1 MTAVIAEVRFS
12 HPRMHLYH
20 TLSSLEDVVLRPDLP
35 LHTESDRPTV
45 FMTVEIEP
53 DVDWETV
60 ERVLSEDE
68 TVRDASVMTD
78 SGAMRIYRID
88 FDQSSIEDFP
98 TKATDMGIHLLE
110 LWNDGTAWAAR
121 LRAVDRAYL
130 SEFGSYCEEVGAE
143 LSVNRLYLPGST
155 EVMNTALSTSILTD
169 AQWEAMFE
177 AFEAGYFD
185 EPRAASLSEVGE
197 RLGIS
202 ASAASRRIRRG
213 TATVIEHLAATDA
226 RGRSER

>member
-20 TLSSLEDVVLRPDLP
+20 TLSSLEEVVLRPDLP

-53 DVDWETV
+53 TVDWETV
-60 ERVLSEDE
+60 ERALSEDE

-98 TKATDMGIHLLE
+98 TKATD
-110 LWNDGTAWAAR
+110 R
-121 LRAVDRAYL
+121 
-130 SEFGSYCEEVGAE
+130 
-143 LSVNRLYLPGST
+143 GST
-155 EVMNTALSTSILTD
+155 SWSCGTTAPPGPPDCAPSI
-169 AQWEAMFE
+169 
-177 AFEAGYFD
+177 G
-185 EPRAASLSEVGE
+185 R
-197 RLGIS
+197 IS
-202 ASAASRRIRRG
+202 RSSG
-213 TATVIEHLAATDA
+213 ATV
-226 RGRSER
+226 RRSERSCRSTVSTCPAPPR